1 MLYEAGAKEIHM
13 RISSPPIKF
22 PDYYGID
29 FGDPNEL
36 IANKLSVDEIREK
49 IGVDSLHY
57 LSIEGLVRATGL
69 PREEFNLAYF
79 NGEYP
84 IEPPKGARLGK
95 YIFEEAA
102 VKQPE

>member
-1 MLYEAGAKEIHM
+1 M
-13 RISSPPIKF
+13 
-22 PDYYGID
+22 
-29 FGDPNEL
+29 
-36 IANKLSVDEIREK
+36 
-49 IGVDSLHY
+49 
-57 LSIEGLVRATGL
+57 RATGL